1 VFTFA
6 IECYYFGEDNDAANA
21 SKAKLLQNWK
31 EHATAI
37 GVQLR
42 ESPVNANIDDT
53 SLLSKHPGHV
63 TFGSCYIGVIPF
75 GSFRHFDI
83 FSVSKIIALCICLSL
98 RVFEQWLLQN
108 CIQVSNEVD
117 DERQLNDE
125 LDDREAFEYELLQ
138 ASQLRVCACC
148 GQERNGLQIPDKVFS
163 PSNKLFSPLCGD
175 LVLIVGEPIRVC
187 NCCADV
193 LKTGQRPK
201 WAIRFPA
208 MDKRFTRLT
217 PLEFRLVSSIDSVNT
232 LV

>member
-1 VFTFA
+1 MGRFASVLNASNYNKLLVQRVANEMVDAESDAFTFA

-83 FSVSKIIALCICLSL
+83 FSVSKIITVCI
-98 RVFEQWLLQN
+98 
-108 CIQVSNEVD
+108 
-117 DERQLNDE
+117 
-125 LDDREAFEYELLQ
+125 A
-138 ASQLRVCACC
+138 
-148 GQERNGLQIPDKVFS
+148 
-163 PSNKLFSPLCGD
+163 
-175 LVLIVGEPIRVC
+175 
-187 NCCADV
+187 
-193 LKTGQRPK
+193 
-201 WAIRFPA
+201 
-208 MDKRFTRLT
+208 
-217 PLEFRLVSSIDSVNT
+217 
-232 LV
+232 